1 MLQQWFP
8 KGKHDEPVIDGL
20 RGLSVLMIILFHCF
34 FAVFLVLKDQPDRL
48 QQFIQQIPF
57 SFLLTTDKAVDIF
70 FLVSAYLLSRG
81 LFVSQ
86 QKSAFKLSTF
96 YIRRWFRI
104 YPLFFLALVLYG
116 AASGTTEISR
126 WLLNLFFIDN
136 WIHSAS
142 LIPVGWSLSV
152 EVQFYLLLP
161 FITLMM
167 LKSKHPLKI
176 LGSLIVAS
184 IMLRWLVV
192 ISDSN
197 IVTTPFYEVIRNP
210 DFFMNKLYYPTY
222 SRVTP
227 LLLGVLWAWLAHT
240 QVLKP
245 VNRKTKNMIY
255 LSSLALLALSTT
267 FPQYNTEHWY
277 YQTLPDDVFWWVNG
291 LMILMHRILFCIAV
305 LMIVMWNPPHWLE
318 LGFWRPVSQMC
329 FPMYL
334 FHFPMV
340 AVAWITVLG
349 TTDVGNISHFPLW
362 QVSAAFILG
371 TCLTFSVSLLL
382 HFLLEKPGIRLGNQL
397 AGYKNKQTLN
407 VSVRQTPSNRSD
419 SQPG

>member
-34 FAVFLVLKDQPDRL
+34 LAVFLVLKDQPDRL

-86 QKSAFKLSTF
+86 QRPDFKLSTF

-104 YPLFFLALVLYG
+104 YPLFFLALLLYG
-116 AASGTTEISR
+116 ATSGTTEVSR
-126 WLLNLFFIDN
+126 WVLNLFFMDN
-136 WIHSAS
+136 WVHSAS

-152 EVQFYLLLP
+152 EVQFYLCLP
-161 FITLMM
+161 LITLIMSRSGHG
-167 LKSKHPLKI
+167 LKV
-176 LGSLIVAS
+176 LGSLIFLS
-184 IMLRWLVV
+184 ILLRWLAV

-197 IVTTPFYEVIRNP
+197 IITTPFYEVIGNP

-222 SRVTP
+222 SRITP
-227 LLLGVLWAWLAHT
+227 LLLGVLWAWFAHKNI
-240 QVLKP
+240 LKP
-245 VNRKTKNMIY
+245 VNKTARAALFI
-255 LSSLALLALSTT
+255 LALALLALSTT
-267 FPQYNTEHWY
+267 FPQYNAGHWY
-277 YQTLPDDVFWWVNG
+277 YHAFPETIYLWMNG
-291 LMILMHRILFCIAV
+291 LMILLHRTLFTLAV
-305 LMIVMWNPPHWLE
+305 LLIVMWPPPRWLQ
-318 LGFWRPVSQMC
+318 LKLWRPVSQMC

-349 TTDVGNISHFPLW
+349 TTDVGNINQIPLW
-362 QVSAAFILG
+362 QVGATFVLATL
-371 TCLTFSVSLLL
+371 LTIAISLFL
-382 HFLLEKPGIRLGNQL
+382 HFLLEKPAIRLGNQL
-397 AGYKNKQTLN
+397 VGYQKSKEVT
-407 VSVRQTPSNRSD
+407 VS
-419 SQPG
+419 GL

>member
-1 MLQQWFP
+1 M
-8 KGKHDEPVIDGL
+8 VL

-34 FAVFLVLKDQPDRL
+34 FAVFLVLKDRPEVL
-48 QQFIQQIPF
+48 QQFVRQIPF
-57 SFLLTTDKAVDIF
+57 SFLFTTDKAVDIF

-86 QKSAFKLSTF
+86 QKSDFKLSTF

-104 YPLFFLALVLYG
+104 YPLFFLALLLYG
-116 AASGTTEISR
+116 AAAETAEISR

-161 FITLMM
+161 FITALM
-167 LKSKHPLKI
+167 LKSNHSLKI
-176 LGSLIVAS
+176 IGSLIVAS
-184 IMLRWLVV
+184 ILLRWLVV
-192 ISDSN
+192 LSDSN
-197 IVTTPFYEVIRNP
+197 IITTPFYEVVRSP

-240 QVLKP
+240 NALKP
-245 VNRKTKNMIY
+245 VHRATKNTLY
-255 LSSLALLALSTT
+255 LSALALLAVSTS
-267 FPQYNTEHWY
+267 FPQYNAQHWY
-277 YQTLPDDVFWWVNG
+277 YQVFPDDIFQWVNG
-291 LMILMHRILFCIAV
+291 LMILLHRILFCIAV
-305 LMIVMWNPPHWLE
+305 LMIVMWSPPRWIRLR
-318 LGFWRPVSQMC
+318 LWRPISQMC

-340 AVAWITVLG
+340 AVAWVTVLG
-349 TTDVGNISHFPLW
+349 TTDIGNIHHIPLC
-362 QVSAAFILG
+362 QAGATFVLG

-397 AGYKNKQTLN
+397 VGYQKKQTAN
-407 VSVRQTPSNRSD
+407 SPA
-419 SQPG
+419 